1 MDERLR
7 KVERLRDDAGAT
19 EGERAT
25 AAYKAAVI
33 KAKGTNAVIQQTYP
47 RTRRRNS
54 VDHYLPT
61 CKHWALTPEGTIP
74 EHEHLRLVRVTS
86 SNGVPQVRLE
96 CVIPKRSMW
105 RDTCE
110 TTGDPMPVGNVEA
123 NGAPLD
129 PWTLPE
135 RTRYKR

>member
-19 EGERAT
+19 EGERAA

-33 KAKGTNAVIQQTYP
+33 KAKGTNAVIQQAYP
-47 RTRRRNS
+47 RGRRRHT
-54 VDHYLPT
+54 VDRYLPK
-61 CKHWALTPEGTIP
+61 CQHWTLTPEGTIP

-96 CVIPKRSMW
+96 CWQSTYW
-105 RDTCE
+105 REACQTV
-110 TTGDPMPVGNVEA
+110 GDPMPVGNVEV

-135 RTRYKR
+135 RTRYR